1 MIKKIANLKKYAILG
16 VLLALIVFFSI
27 VSRSF
32 LTAGNLLTVARQVA
46 MLGISAVGMTCV
58 ILTAGIDLSV
68 GSVMGITGIV
78 GALLMTKGGLPIL
91 PAVLIT
97 LVMASVIGLING
109 LFVAYVRVPALIT
122 TLAMMTILR
131 GLCYVLCDG
140 MPVWGLPE
148 SFKRLGQGY
157 LGPIPIPVLIMFG
170 VFAVGWVF
178 LNKTRNGRYIYGLGG
193 NREAVRLSGV
203 YTARIETLVYVL
215 SGFLTGL
222 AGIIMLSRINTG
234 QPKIGTGYELDVI
247 TAVVLGGISIMGG
260 EGSLLGV
267 LAGVLIAGV
276 LANGMILMDV
286 SEYYQ
291 QITKGLVLLAAVT
304 FDTLAKRKGGAAR
317 GSDK

>member
-1 MIKKIANLKKYAILG
+1 
-16 VLLALIVFFSI
+16 
-27 VSRSF
+27 
-32 LTAGNLLTVARQVA
+32 
-46 MLGISAVGMTCV
+46 
-58 ILTAGIDLSV
+58 
-68 GSVMGITGIV
+68 
-78 GALLMTKGGLPIL
+78 
-91 PAVLIT
+91 
-97 LVMASVIGLING
+97 LING
-109 LFVAYVRVPALIT
+109 LFVAYIRVPALIT

-131 GLCYVLCDG
+131 GLCFVLCAG

-148 SFKRLGQGY
+148 SFKILGQGY
-157 LGPIPIPVLIMFG
+157 VGPMPIPVLIMLG

-178 LNKTRNGRYIYGLGG
+178 LNRTRNGRYVYGLGG

-203 YTARIETLVYVL
+203 YTVRVETLVYVI

-234 QPKIGTGYELDVI
+234 QPKIGAGYEMDVI
-247 TAVVLGGISIMGG
+247 TAVVLGGVSIMGG

-267 LAGVLIAGV
+267 LIGVLITGV

-304 FDTLAKRKGGAAR
+304 FDTLAKRRKA
-317 GSDK
+317 

>member
-1 MIKKIANLKKYAILG
+1 MIVKIESLKKYAIVG
-16 VLLALIVFFSI
+16 VLALLIVFFSI
-27 VSRSF
+27 VSNSF
-32 LTAGNLLTVARQVA
+32 LSADNLLTVARQVA

-58 ILTAGIDLSV
+58 ILTTGIDLSV
-68 GSVMGITGIV
+68 GSVMGITSIV
-78 GALLMTKGGLPIL
+78 GALLMTSAGFPIL
-91 PAVLIT
+91 PAVLLT
-97 LVMASVIGLING
+97 LLMAAGIGLING
-109 LFVAYVRVPALIT
+109 LFVAYIRVPALIT

-131 GLCYVLCDG
+131 GLCYVLCGG

-148 SFKRLGQGY
+148 SFKKLGQGY
-157 LGPIPIPVLIMFG
+157 VGQMPIPVLIMLG

-178 LNKTRNGRYIYGLGG
+178 LNRTRNGRYIYGLGG

-203 YTARIETLVYVL
+203 YTARVETLVFVL

-234 QPKIGTGYELDVI
+234 QPKIGTGYEMDVI
-247 TAVVLGGISIMGG
+247 TAVVLGGVSIMGG

-267 LAGVLIAGV
+267 LVGVLITGV

-291 QITKGLVLLAAVT
+291 QIAKGLVLLTAVT
-304 FDTLAKRKGGAAR
+304 FDTLAKRRK
-317 GSDK
+317 S

>member
-1 MIKKIANLKKYAILG
+1 MKIRITSLKKYAIFG
-16 VLLALIVFFSI
+16 VLLVLTLFFSI
-27 VSRSF
+27 VSKSF
-32 LTAGNLLTVARQVA
+32 LTTSNLMTVTRQVA

-58 ILTAGIDLSV
+58 ILTSGIDLSV
-68 GSVMGITGIV
+68 GSVMGITNIA
-78 GALLMTKGGLPIL
+78 GALLMTAAGIPIL

-97 LVMASVIGLING
+97 LVLSAVIGLVNG

-131 GLCYVLCDG
+131 GLSYVLCGG
-140 MPVWGLPE
+140 MPVWGLPA
-148 SFKRLGQGY
+148 SFKILGQGY
-157 LGPIPIPVLIMFG
+157 IGPVPIPVLVMLATFG
-170 VFAVGWVF
+170 VGWVF
-178 LNKTRNGRYIYGLGG
+178 LNRTKFGRYIYGLGG

-203 YTARIETLVYVL
+203 YTSRIETLVYVI

-234 QPKIGTGYELDVI
+234 QPKIGTGYEMDVI
-247 TAVVLGGISIMGG
+247 TAVVLGGVSIMGG

-267 LAGVLIAGV
+267 LFGVLITGV

-304 FDTLAKRKGGAAR
+304 FDTVAKRRKF
-317 GSDK
+317 